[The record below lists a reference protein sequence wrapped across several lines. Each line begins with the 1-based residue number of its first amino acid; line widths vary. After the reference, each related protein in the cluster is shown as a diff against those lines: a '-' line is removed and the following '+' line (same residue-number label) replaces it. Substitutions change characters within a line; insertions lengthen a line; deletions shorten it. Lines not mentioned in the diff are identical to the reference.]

1 MCERKSLE
9 EKIANL
15 LAYINE
21 ELFNWRFDD
30 IDYLG
35 EANKL
40 AERMNT
46 LAKDAVVPSE
56 CDTRSVGIIN
66 SPKSNQEV

>member
-1 MCERKSLE
+1 MSRSRLNPNKMEAEEVHIRESLE
-9 EKIANL
+9 EKIAGL
-15 LAYINE
+15 LARVNE

-56 CDTRSVGIIN
+56 
-66 SPKSNQEV
+66 

>member
-1 MCERKSLE
+1 MDLE
-9 EKIANL
+9 EKIAGL
-15 LAYINE
+15 LARVNE

-30 IDYLG
+30 IYLG

-56 CDTRSVGIIN
+56 
-66 SPKSNQEV
+66 

>member
-1 MCERKSLE
+1 ME
-9 EKIANL
+9 EKIAEL
-15 LAYINE
+15 LARIVNE

-30 IDYLG
+30 IDLG

-56 CDTRSVGIIN
+56 
-66 SPKSNQEV
+66 

>member
-30 IDYLG
+30 IYYLG

-56 CDTRSVGIIN
+56 
-66 SPKSNQEV
+66 

>member
-1 MCERKSLE
+1 MEAMEAKEVLHIRESLE
-9 EKIANL
+9 EKIAGL
-15 LAYINE
+15 LARVNE

-30 IDYLG
+30 IDDFS

-56 CDTRSVGIIN
+56 
-66 SPKSNQEV
+66 